1 MLYTTAIIFL
11 GEVIKMKTKKHHL
24 LIWALL
30 CLTLLVSSIAIAPQ
44 QETAAAPKTDAKLT
58 AIKKRGYMVLGVSAD
73 YPPYEFHKT
82 INGEDK
88 VVGFDIDLARQ
99 VAKDIGVELRIK
111 ELGFDSLLGSL
122 KTGKVDMIVSAMTP
136 TPEREKEV
144 AFSQPYLTVA
154 QKVIVRKGEENK
166 YRSVMAFKG
175 QKVGV
180 QKQTTQEQTAKD
192 ELSGAKVVSL
202 EKVTDLILNLQQKK
216 LNAVVVEAPVANAYV
231 QTNKALTLANVKF
244 TNADYGCAVAVAKGA
259 PAYLANVNKTIKTVQ
274 KNGQF
279 AKWQK
284 TANTLMFSKQN
295 FWQAY
300 GRYFLKG
307 TGITIVLTILGVFFG
322 SLLGTLLAL
331 MKQAKNKLIKGIAVV
346 YIQYFRGT
354 PLLVQVFMIYFGTQ
368 VIHLNVSAFVSAA
381 LALSLNSGA
390 YVSEVIRSG
399 IQSVAKGQSEAAR
412 SLGLSSKQTM
422 RLVVLPQAVKT
433 ILPALGNEF
442 ISLLKES
449 AIVSVI
455 GVGELMFQTSVVQGS
470 SFKPFLPLVVASLIY
485 FLLTLILSLALR
497 FFEKKMKTGKA
508 DNEVFD

>member
-1 MLYTTAIIFL
+1 
-11 GEVIKMKTKKHHL
+11 MKTKRYHL
-24 LIWALL
+24 LIGIFMCLALL
-30 CLTLLVSSIAIAPQ
+30 FSSSAIVPLQ
-44 QETAAAPKTDAKLT
+44 SSAAATPKTDAKLT
-58 AIKKRGYMVLGVSAD
+58 EIKKRGYMVLGVSAD

-88 VVGFDIDLARQ
+88 IVGFDIDLARQ

-122 KTGKVDMIVSAMTP
+122 TTGKVDMIVSAMTP

-144 AFSQPYLTVA
+144 AFSDPYLTVS

-166 YRSVMAFKG
+166 YRSVMDFKG

-192 ELSGAKVVSL
+192 EMSGAKVVSL

-231 QTNKALTLANVKF
+231 QTNEALTLAKIKF
-244 TNADYGCAVAVAKGA
+244 TNADYGCAVAVAKDQ
-259 PAYLANVNKTIKTVQ
+259 PAYLASVNKTIKTVK

-300 GRYFLKG
+300 GSYFLKG
-307 TGITIVLTILGVFFG
+307 TGITIILTIIGVFFG

-331 MKQAKNKLIKGIAVV
+331 MKRAKNKLIKGIAVV

-381 LALSLNSGA
+381 LALSLNSAA

-399 IQSVAKGQSEAAR
+399 IQSVAKGQTEAAR

-470 SFKPFLPLVVASLIY
+470 SFKPFLPLVITSLIY
-485 FLLTLILSLALR
+485 FVLTLILSWALR
-497 FFEKKMKTGKA
+497 FFEKKTKSGKA
-508 DNEVFD
+508 ENEVFD

>member
-1 MLYTTAIIFL
+1 MLLGTVIGPVSTT
-11 GEVIKMKTKKHHL
+11 V
-24 LIWALL
+24 
-30 CLTLLVSSIAIAPQ
+30 Q
-44 QETAAAPKTDAKLT
+44 AATKTDAQLT

-88 VVGFDIDLARQ
+88 VVGFDIELARQ

-136 TPEREKEV
+136 TPERMKEV
-144 AFSQPYLTVA
+144 AFSDSYLRVA

-166 YRSVMAFKG
+166 YRSVMDFKG
-175 QKVGV
+175 QRVGV
-180 QKQTTQEQTAKD
+180 QKQTTQETTAK
-192 ELSGAKVVSL
+192 EEMSGAKVVSL
-202 EKVTDLILNLQQKK
+202 KKVTDLILNLQQKK
-216 LNAVVVEAPVANAYV
+216 LNAVVVEAPVADAYV
-231 QTNKALTLANVKF
+231 QTNQALTLANIKF
-244 TNADYGCAVAVAKGA
+244 TNADYDCAIALPKGS
-259 PAYLANVNKTIKTVQ
+259 PAYLASVNRTIKKV
-274 KNGQF
+274 KANGQF
-279 AKWQK
+279 KKWRK
-284 TANTLMFSKQN
+284 TANDQMFSKQN

-300 GRYFLKG
+300 GSYFIKG
-307 TGITIVLTILGVFFG
+307 TGITIILTIVGVLFG

-331 MKQAKNKLIKGIAVV
+331 MKRAKNKLLKAIATV

-381 LALSLNSGA
+381 IALSLNSGA
-390 YVSEVIRSG
+390 YVFEVIRSG
-399 IQSVAKGQSEAAR
+399 IQSVAKGQTEAAR
-412 SLGLSSKQTM
+412 SLGLSNKKTM
-422 RLVVLPQAVKT
+422 RLVILPQAIKT

-455 GVGELMFQTSVVQGS
+455 GVGELMFQTSVIQGS
-470 SFKPFLPLVVASLIY
+470 SFKPFLPLVITSLIY
-485 FLLTLILSLALR
+485 FVLTLILSLLLR
-497 FFEKKMKTGKA
+497 YFEKKMKVGKA
-508 DNEVFD
+508 NNEVFD

>member
-1 MLYTTAIIFL
+1 
-11 GEVIKMKTKKHHL
+11 MKNNKKHF

-30 CLTLLVSSIAIAPQ
+30 CLTMLISSIGILPSTTTQ
-44 QETAAAPKTDAKLT
+44 AAAKTDAQLT

-111 ELGFDSLLGSL
+111 ELGFNSLMGSL

-136 TPEREKEV
+136 TPERRKEV
-144 AFSQPYLTVA
+144 AFSDSYLTVA

-166 YRSVMAFKG
+166 YRSVMDFKG
-175 QKVGV
+175 QSVGV
-180 QKQTTQEQTAKD
+180 QKQTTQETTAK
-192 ELSGAKVVSL
+192 EEMSGAKVVSL

-216 LNAVVVEAPVANAYV
+216 LSAVVVEAPVADAYV
-231 QTNKALTLANVKF
+231 QTNKALALANIKF
-244 TNADYGCAVAVAKGA
+244 TNANYDCAIALPKGS
-259 PAYLANVNKTIKTVQ
+259 PAYLASVNKTIKKV
-274 KNGQF
+274 KSNGQF
-279 AKWQK
+279 KEWRK
-284 TANTLMFSKQN
+284 TANEQMFTEQN

-300 GRYFLKG
+300 GSYFVKG
-307 TGITIVLTILGVFFG
+307 TGITIVLTIIGVLFG

-331 MKQAKNKLIKGIAVV
+331 MKRAHSKIIKAIATV

-368 VIHLNVSAFVSAA
+368 VIGINVSAFVSAA
-381 LALSLNSGA
+381 IALSLNSGA

-399 IQSVAKGQSEAAR
+399 IQSVAKGQTEAAR
-412 SLGLSSKQTM
+412 SLGLSSKKAM
-422 RLVVLPQAVKT
+422 RLVVLPQAIKT

-455 GVGELMFQTSVVQGS
+455 GVGELMFQTTVVQGS
-470 SFKPFLPLVVASLIY
+470 SFKPFLPLVITSLIY
-485 FLLTLILSLALR
+485 FVLTLILSLLLR
-497 FFEKKMKTGKA
+497 YFEKKMKVGKA
-508 DNEVFD
+508 KNEVFD

>member
-1 MLYTTAIIFL
+1 MKQ
-11 GEVIKMKTKKHHL
+11 IKRKV
-24 LIWALL
+24 WALIAL
-30 CLTLLVSSIAIAPQ
+30 VMILLGTLGTLPTQNSQ
-44 QETAAAPKTDAKLT
+44 AAVTDPTLT

-82 INGEDK
+82 INGQDK
-88 VVGFDIDLARQ
+88 IVGFDISLARQ
-99 VAKDIGVELRIK
+99 VAKNIGVELRIK
-111 ELGFDSLLGSL
+111 EMGFDSLLGSL

-136 TPEREKEV
+136 TPEREKKV
-144 AFSQPYLTVA
+144 AFSKSYLTVA
-154 QKVIVRKGEENK
+154 QKVVVRKGEENK
-166 YRSVMAFKG
+166 YRSVMDFKG

-180 QKQTTQEQTAKD
+180 QKQTTQETTAKD
-192 ELSGAKVVSL
+192 EMTDATVVSL

-216 LNAVVVEAPVANAYV
+216 LSAVVVEAPVADAYV
-231 QTNKALTLANVKF
+231 QQNPALTLANIKF
-244 TNADYGCAVAVAKGA
+244 TNSDYDCAVAVSKEA
-259 PAYLANVNKTIKTVQ
+259 PAYLASVNKTITKVQ

-279 AKWQK
+279 KEWRK
-284 TANTLMFSKQN
+284 EANAQMFSKQN
-295 FWQAY
+295 FFQAY
-300 GRYFLKG
+300 GSYFLKG
-307 TGITIVLTILGVFFG
+307 TGITIVLTIIGVFFG

-331 MKQAKNKLIKGIAVV
+331 MKRAKNKIVKGIAIV

-368 VIHLNVSAFVSAA
+368 LLHLNVSAFVSAA
-381 LALSLNSGA
+381 VALSLNSGA

-399 IQSVAKGQSEAAR
+399 IESVAKGQTEAAR
-412 SLGLSSKQTM
+412 SLGLSRKQAM

-470 SFKPFLPLVVASLIY
+470 SFKPFLPLVITSLIY
-485 FLLTLILSLALR
+485 FVLTLLLSLLLKT
-497 FFEKKMKTGKA
+497 FEKKLHAKDPLKKA
-508 DNEVFD
+508 AE